1 MNETTSDDLAPDR
14 PGIVLDL
21 GGAREGWA
29 QRVAD
34 LELWCDR
41 PLLPGARP
49 APRPALAA
57 PAPAGDPGRLV
68 YDGPGSIAGRIERV
82 RAWIDP
88 AGYRTVELA
97 RGERFR
103 VSPGGE
109 LIESLGAG
117 EAPPEP
123 AGEARRLELAV
134 GAPLALALA
143 LHGTVLLHAAAL
155 EREGGVL
162 ALLGASGA
170 GKSTLAEAGR
180 RLGGG
185 WRRAADDILPVR
197 WGERAEALPAFPQ
210 LKLPVAEGW
219 EAAAPSRLPLAAVV
233 EVERIEATPAS
244 TAVSLDRM
252 TPAQGAAALVR
263 ATVAARLFDEALLRW
278 HFERVTAAATR
289 RPVWRLR
296 FPSGRA
302 GLTAALE
309 RLGRL
314 VSEVARS
321 AENP

>member
-1 MNETTSDDLAPDR
+1 MSVETRDDPPAR
-14 PGIVLDL
+14 RATIVLDL
-21 GGAREGWA
+21 GSGREGWI
-29 QRVAD
+29 QRLAD

-49 APRPALAA
+49 ALRPADAA
-57 PAPAGDPGRLV
+57 PGTAGDPGRLV
-68 YDGPGSIAGRIERV
+68 YEGPGSVSGRLERV

-88 AGYRTVELA
+88 AGYRTVEFA

-109 LIESLGAG
+109 LVEWLGAG
-117 EAPPEP
+117 RARSEP
-123 AGEARRLELAV
+123 AADSRRLELAV

-143 LHGTVLLHAAAL
+143 LRGTVLLHAAAL
-155 EREGGVL
+155 ERAGGVL

-185 WRRAADDILPVR
+185 WRRAADDILPVC
-197 WGERAEALPAFPQ
+197 WGEGAEALPAFPQ
-210 LKLPVAEGW
+210 LKLPAAEGW
-219 EAAAPSRLPLAAVV
+219 DAAAPSRLPLAGVV
-233 EVERIEATPAS
+233 ELERFEATPAS
-244 TAVSLDRM
+244 AGVSLERM
-252 TPAQGAAALVR
+252 APAAGAAALVR

-278 HFERVTAAATR
+278 HFDRVTAAATR

-296 FPSGRA
+296 YPSGRD
-302 GLTAALE
+302 GLEAALD

-314 VSEVARS
+314 ASEIAGN